1 MAMFIVK
8 RVLLFIPTLFVI
20 SIVVFILI
28 QAPPGDYLTILIT
41 NMRESGQI
49 VDEAVIASLQQRYG
63 LDQPLVT
70 RYFRWIGNIVFR
82 GDFGVSFQWNRPVSE
97 LIWERLLWT
106 FVISFST
113 LIFTWL
119 VAFPIGIFSA
129 THQYS
134 PLDYVATFFGFIG
147 LAIPNFMIALVLMW
161 LGYSWFGF
169 SMGGLFSAEFVRA
182 PWSYAKFVN
191 MLQHIWV
198 PIVVLGTAGTAGLIR
213 TMRANLLD
221 ELRKPYVV
229 TARAKGLSE
238 SRLIWKYPVRV
249 ALNPF
254 VSSVGYVL
262 PQLISGAAIVSVVLS
277 LPTTGPML
285 LRALL
290 SQDMYLAGGFVL
302 MLSTLTVIG
311 TLISDI
317 LLVIIDPRIRYERG

>member
-1 MAMFIVK
+1 MAKFIVK
-8 RVLLFIPTLFVI
+8 RILLFIPTLFVI

-41 NMRESGQI
+41 NMQEGGLI

-161 LGYSWFGF
+161 IGYSWFGF